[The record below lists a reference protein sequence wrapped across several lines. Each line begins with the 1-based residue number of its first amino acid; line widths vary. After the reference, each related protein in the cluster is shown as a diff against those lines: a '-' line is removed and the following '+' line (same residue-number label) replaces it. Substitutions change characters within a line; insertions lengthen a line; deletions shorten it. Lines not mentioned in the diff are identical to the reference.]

1 MEISLSGTVFKS
13 YEVDTKNRT
22 REELSEESLSFDKT
36 LTKTNESE
44 NITYQTTNENE
55 NTTNIVFTD
64 PTNGKHVQV
73 ALDNSTIDRLKRN
86 FSEDDFFQRENGDI
100 RLNSKAEAFVSGWF
114 ADIAYKR
121 EFLSS
126 DVNNDG
132 KLTEE
137 EYLNTKNNFG
147 IEGID
152 TFSKKGISTHESVYS
167 AYVQSKDIDSFMYRT
182 GTEVNSLDD
191 ELNYTLNIDKDFD
204 GKISLEESY
213 KGEGT
218 IEEKVKNNIKEYYS
232 NPENMIKGELSNFFN
247 DAINFLIDT
256 LEKEKKY
263 DKNGNIEIDKKQW
276 EEIQKRHNILITES
290 LKQDFERK
298 REKIEDIYA

>member
-1 MEISLSGTVFKS
+1 MQITLSGTAFKS
-13 YEVDTKNRT
+13 YEVNTKNRT
-22 REELSEESLSFDKT
+22 KEELSKENFSFDNT
-36 LTKTNESE
+36 LTKTNQSD

-100 RLNSKAEAFVSGWF
+100 RLNAKAEAFVSGWF

-152 TFSKKGISTHESVYS
+152 TFSKEGVSTHESVYS
-167 AYVQSKDIDSFMYRT
+167 TYVQSKDINSFMYRT
-182 GTEVNSLDD
+182 GVEVNSLDD

-204 GKISLEESY
+204 GKITLEESY

-218 IEEKVKNNIKEYYS
+218 VEEKVKNNIKEYYS

-276 EEIQKRHNILITES
+276 EQIQQRHNILITES
-290 LKQDFERK
+290 LKQVFESENK
-298 REKIEDIYA
+298 KEKTQEH

>member
-1 MEISLSGTVFKS
+1 MQITLSGTAFKS
-13 YEVDTKNRT
+13 YEVNTKNRT
-22 REELSEESLSFDKT
+22 KEELSKENLSFDNT
-36 LTKTNESE
+36 LTKTNQSD

-64 PTNGKHVQV
+64 PTNGNHVQV

-86 FSEDDFFQRENGDI
+86 FSEGDFFERKNGDI
-100 RLNSKAEAFVSGWF
+100 RLNAKAEAFVSGWF

-126 DVNNDG
+126 DINNDG
-132 KLTEE
+132 KLTKE

-167 AYVQSKDIDSFMYRT
+167 TYVQSKDIDSFMYRT
-182 GTEVNSLDD
+182 GVEVNSLDD

-218 IEEKVKNNIKEYYS
+218 VEEKVKNNIKEYYS
-232 NPENMIKGELSNFFN
+232 DPENMIKGELSNFFN

-276 EEIQKRHNILITES
+276 EQIQQRHNILITES
-290 LKQDFERK
+290 LKQVFESENK
-298 REKIEDIYA
+298 KEKTQEH

>member
-1 MEISLSGTVFKS
+1 
-13 YEVDTKNRT
+13 KNRT
-22 REELSEESLSFDKT
+22 KEELSKENLSFDNT
-36 LTKTNESE
+36 LTKTNQSD

-100 RLNSKAEAFVSGWF
+100 RLNAKAESFVSGWF

-126 DVNNDG
+126 DANNDG

-152 TFSKKGISTHESVYS
+152 TFSKEGISTHESVYS
-167 AYVQSKDIDSFMYRT
+167 TYVQSKDINSFMYRT
-182 GTEVNSLDD
+182 GVEVNSLDD
-191 ELNYTLNIDKDFD
+191 ELNYTLNIDKDFN

-263 DKNGNIEIDKKQW
+263 DLILVRGQGTFEQIWQFKDKRSVRICVNVSK
-276 EEIQKRHNILITES
+276 KTDSSFL
-290 LKQDFERK
+290 
-298 REKIEDIYA
+298 

>member
-1 MEISLSGTVFKS
+1 MQITLSGTAFKS
-13 YEVDTKNRT
+13 YEVNAQHRTK
-22 REELSEESLSFDKT
+22 EELSKENLSFDNT
-36 LTKTNESE
+36 LTKTNQSD

-64 PTNGKHVQV
+64 PANGNHVQV

-100 RLNSKAEAFVSGWF
+100 RLNAKAEAFVSGWF

-137 EYLNTKNNFG
+137 EYLNTYNAFG
-147 IEGID
+147 IKGTITYNSDDISINEKVDNLGYGNYASID
-152 TFSKKGISTHESVYS
+152 ETI
-167 AYVQSKDIDSFMYRT
+167 YRT
-182 GTEVNSLDD
+182 GIHVKSLDD
-191 ELNYTLNIDKDFD
+191 ELNYTLNADKDFD
-204 GKISLEESY
+204 GEISLEEAYTS
-213 KGEGT
+213 EST
-218 IEEKVKNNIKEYYS
+218 IENKVKANIGDFFS
-232 NPENMIKGELSNFFN
+232 LPENQEKGELASFFS
-247 DAINFLIDT
+247 DAINFVLDA
-256 LEKEKKY
+256 LEENKKNK
-263 DKNGNIEIDKKQW
+263 DGRTNINEEQW
-276 EEIQKRHNILITES
+276 AQIQKRHNLLITES

>member
-1 MEISLSGTVFKS
+1 MQITLSGTAFKS
-13 YEVDTKNRT
+13 YEVNTKNRT
-22 REELSEESLSFDKT
+22 KEELSKENLSFDNT
-36 LTKTNESE
+36 LTKTNQSD

-64 PTNGKHVQV
+64 PTNGNHVQV

-86 FSEDDFFQRENGDI
+86 FSEGDFFERENGDI
-100 RLNSKAEAFVSGWF
+100 RLNAKAEAFVSGWF

-126 DVNNDG
+126 DINNDG
-132 KLTEE
+132 KLTKE

-167 AYVQSKDIDSFMYRT
+167 TYVQSKDIDSFMYRT
-182 GTEVNSLDD
+182 GVEVNSLDD

-218 IEEKVKNNIKEYYS
+218 VEEKVKNNIKEYYS
-232 NPENMIKGELSNFFN
+232 DPENMIKGELSNFFN

-276 EEIQKRHNILITES
+276 EQIQQRHNILITES
-290 LKQDFERK
+290 LKQVFESENK
-298 REKIEDIYA
+298 KEKTQEH

>member
-1 MEISLSGTVFKS
+1 MQISLSGTAFKS
-13 YEVDTKNRT
+13 YEVNVQNRT
-22 REELSEESLSFDKT
+22 TEELSKENLSFDNT
-36 LTKTNESE
+36 LTKTNKSD

-64 PTNGKHVQV
+64 PTNGNHVQV

-100 RLNSKAEAFVSGWF
+100 RLNAKAEAFVSGWF

-152 TFSKKGISTHESVYS
+152 TFSKEGISTHESVYS
-167 AYVQSKDIDSFMYRT
+167 TYVQSKDINSFMYRT
-182 GTEVNSLDD
+182 GVEVNSLDD

-276 EEIQKRHNILITES
+276 EQIQQRHNILITES
-290 LKQDFERK
+290 LKQVFESENK
-298 REKIEDIYA
+298 